1 MVRGKQPRLHQG
13 PEKTAAATLKPLPFV
28 SLGVD
33 SWFAPSEA
41 IALPLITTVHRLTDF
56 RHLRLFSANFVDGR
70 AEAQTTQELGSNPPI
85 SFHPCRSASIRG

>member
-1 MVRGKQPRLHQG
+1 MVRGKQPRLNQG

-41 IALPLITTVHRLTDF
+41 IALPLITTVHRLTDL
-56 RHLRLFSANFVDGR
+56 RHLRLFAANFVDGR
-70 AEAQTTQELGSNPPI
+70 AEAQTTQELGSNPPL

>member
-1 MVRGKQPRLHQG
+1 
-13 PEKTAAATLKPLPFV
+13 V